1 MKQERRKARSK
12 RNDQQKEREGGTLS
26 GQVVI
31 RDEESVEAGMPRG
44 EER

>member
-1 MKQERRKARSK
+1 MTNKERER
-12 RNDQQKEREGGTLS
+12 EREGGALS

>member
-12 RNDQQKEREGGTLS
+12 REREGGALS

-31 RDEESVEAGMPRG
+31 RDEESVEAGMPSV

>member
-12 RNDQQKEREGGTLS
+12 RNEREGGTLS

-31 RDEESVEAGMPRG
+31 RDEESVEAGMPRV